1 MINFVQLAAGNT
13 FIHENSRYMKLAH
26 EVCDFHS
33 LGGGINLRL
42 NIETDDGIPAV
53 ARTAIIYNSV
63 NLDNGQIKSFQSE
76 DLVEADIVV
85 AKDSEAQNF
94 DVEGNESY
102 TF

>member
-1 MINFVQLAAGNT
+1 MINFVELAAGNT
-13 FIHENSRYMKLAH
+13 FIHENSRYIKLAH

-42 NIETDDGIPAV
+42 NIETDDGMPAV
-53 ARTAIIYNSV
+53 ARTAIVYNSV

-76 DLVEADIVV
+76 DLIEADIEVE
-85 AKDSEAQNF
+85 KDLEAQNF
-94 DVEGNESY
+94 DSEENESY